1 MMRNLCSRWLQNF
14 EKYGCS
20 SIRAVVGVTY
30 LQRLLGLRKLFAYL
44 FFLICSYAA
53 QGATVKD
60 EVPELNTNGLK
71 AVVNS
76 LRAVF
81 ILGGTVHFDKENM
94 KKRRVKKQLG
104 CAIVSGTI

>member
-1 MMRNLCSRWLQNF
+1 MLNRRISRHSAQF
-14 EKYGCS
+14 S
-20 SIRAVVGVTY
+20 AHRARSVHPE
-30 LQRLLGLRKLFAYL
+30 QRLLGLRKLFAYL